1 MPKLDLATVP
11 VKTGSIYPAPY
22 AAMMAGR
29 SSLRL
34 GEAGGLTQFGV
45 NLITLEPGAM
55 SSLRHW
61 HLNEDEFVIVT
72 EGLCTMVTDAGAEP
86 MHPGDCAAFPAG
98 RADGHHFLNQTDKP
112 ARFIVIGTKAPREV
126 GTYSDVDLIV
136 TIDGKTAN
144 FTRKDGTP
152 YTPTPSDS
160 LPPPPMGEGR
170 EGGHAS
176 RKLAPPAWATDNPTH
191 PILGP
196 GPGAYRYQLL
206 SDPGGLTQF
215 GAFLEELPPG
225 SRSGHRHWH
234 ENEDEMVILLQGT
247 LTLVEDSETPL
258 ISGDVAAWPAG
269 HPVGH
274 RLDNRS
280 DQPARYLVIGTRSH
294 RDRVHYTDHDLI
306 TEKDGPARRYL
317 HRDGTPYGDAK

>member
-1 MPKLDLATVP
+1 MPKLDLSGVP
-11 VKTGSIYPAPY
+11 VKTGSIYPAPF

-45 NLITLEPGAM
+45 NIVRLEAGAM

-61 HLNEDEFVIVT
+61 HAHEDEFVMVT
-72 EGLCTMVTDAGAEP
+72 KGDLTMITDAGAEP
-86 MHPGDCAAFPAG
+86 MLPGDCAAFPAG
-98 RADGHHFLNQTDKP
+98 SPDGHHFVNRSTAPGEFL
-112 ARFIVIGTKAPREV
+112 VIGTKALREV
-126 GTYSDVDLIV
+126 ATYSDVDLMV
-136 TIDGKTAN
+136 AIDGRTAT
-144 FTRKDGTP
+144 FTHKDGTP
-152 YTPTPSDS
+152 YVPTGL
-160 LPPPPMGEGR
+160 LPPPPAGEGR
-170 EGGHAS
+170 GGGHAS
-176 RKLAPPAWATDNPTH
+176 RKLVPPAWQTDNPAH
-191 PILGP
+191 PVLGT

-234 ENEDEMVILLQGT
+234 EEEDEMVVMLSGEAV
-247 LTLVEDSETPL
+247 LVEDTETPL
-258 ISGDVAAWPAG
+258 LAGDVAAWPAG

-280 DQPARYLVIGTRSH
+280 ADPVRYLVIGTR
-294 RDRVHYTDHDLI
+294 RTQDRIHYTDHDLI
-306 TEKDGPARRYL
+306 TEKDGATRRYL
-317 HRDGTPYGDAK
+317 HRDGTPYGDAT

>member
-1 MPKLDLATVP
+1 MGLIEKDKVP

-45 NLITLEPGAM
+45 NLVTLDPGAM

-61 HLNEDEFVIVT
+61 HMNEDEFVLIT
-72 EGLCTMVTDAGAEP
+72 EGTCTLITDAGAEP
-86 MHPGDCAAFPAG
+86 MRPGDCACFPAG
-98 RADGHHFLNQTDKP
+98 RADGHHFLNLTDTT
-112 ARFIVIGTKAPREV
+112 ARFLVIGTKAARETA
-126 GTYSDVDLIV
+126 TYSDVDLMV
-136 TIDGKTAN
+136 TIDGKTAT

-152 YTPTPSDS
+152 YSPDGRDS
-160 LPPPPMGEGR
+160 LPPPPAGEGR
-170 EGGHAS
+170 GGG
-176 RKLAPPAWATDNPTH
+176 RKLSPPAWATDNPTH

-196 GPGAYRYQLL
+196 GPGEYRYQLL

-225 SRSGHRHWH
+225 SSSGHRHWH
-234 ENEDEMVILLQGT
+234 EEEDEMVILLQGT
-247 LTLVEDSETPL
+247 LTLVEDTETTL
-258 ISGDVAAWPAG
+258 TAGDIAAWPAG
-269 HPVGH
+269 HPIGH

-280 DQPARYLVIGTRSH
+280 DEPARTLVIGTR
-294 RDRVHYTDHDLI
+294 RVQDRIHYTDHDLI
-306 TEKDGPARRYL
+306 TERDGPARRYL
-317 HRDGTPYGDAK
+317 HRDGTHYGDAT